1 MKRLFALLLAIIS
14 IFALCACGGGEE
26 PPVPTETT
34 QQEEYLA
41 DYGELYYES
50 NGVKFGVFD
59 ELDPVTE
66 ALGEPVNGTFESD
79 SCAYQGKD
87 YFYYYDGF
95 ELMANELDGV
105 LKITGITLADDTV
118 QNPQGVKVGMKLED
132 ALALMGDGYTQNG
145 DVYKFVTG
153 TTQLRL
159 RVGEDGTLAAVE
171 YSAAN

>member
-1 MKRLFALLLAIIS
+1 MKKITAITLAMLCV
-14 IFALCACGGGEE
+14 FALCACGGGETNKPE
-26 PPVPTETT
+26 ETAA
-34 QQEEYLA
+34 QSEYVA
-41 DYGELYYES
+41 DYGELYFES
-50 NGVKFGVFD
+50 NGVKFGIFD
-59 ELDPVTE
+59 EAEPVIN

-95 ELMANELDGV
+95 ELMANELNGV
-105 LKITGITLADDTV
+105 KKITGITLADDTV
-118 QNPQGVKVGMKLED
+118 KIPQGVTVGMKLDD
-132 ALALMGDGYTQNG
+132 ALSLMGDGSTQNG

-171 YSAAN
+171 YSAANA